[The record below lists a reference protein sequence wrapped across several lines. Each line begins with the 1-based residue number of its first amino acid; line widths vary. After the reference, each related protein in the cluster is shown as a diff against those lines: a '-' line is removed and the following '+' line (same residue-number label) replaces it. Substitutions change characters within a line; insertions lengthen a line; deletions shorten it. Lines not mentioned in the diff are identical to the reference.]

1 MVAGSHQS
9 LAHRR
14 INLQVDHLIRCG
26 QAQQMVFIVKKPMQE
41 CVPLLRRE
49 LRALMHSIGGGV
61 AVSDQDAAFLVELAP
76 VRLIPRIAVHRI
88 KTGCRVGVDIVR
100 LVTELPGQI
109 HLDQRTGITVIIR
122 EGDLSYQMIRHRQVL
137 CQQLRLRALATA
149 VQPFQ
154 NNQFAFTHTPASCLM
169 ASYFARTSAV
179 LPQHILP
186 SGQGPLT
193 QAGPALAKIWG
204 ATG

>member
-1 MVAGSHQS
+1 
-9 LAHRR
+9 
-14 INLQVDHLIRCG
+14 
-26 QAQQMVFIVKKPMQE
+26 
-41 CVPLLRRE
+41 
-49 LRALMHSIGGGV
+49 MHSIGGGV

-76 VRLIPRIAVHRI
+76 IRLIPRIAVHRI
-88 KTGCRVGVDIVR
+88 KAGCRVGVDIVR
-100 LVTELPGQI
+100 LVAELPGQI
-109 HLDQRTGITVIIR
+109 HLDQRTGITGVIR
-122 EGDLSYQMIRHRQVL
+122 EGDFPYQMIRHRQVL
-137 CQQLRLRALATA
+137 CQQLSLRALAAA

-154 NNQFAFTHTPASCLM
+154 NDQLAFAHTPASCLM